1 MLLSLECL
9 VYDLTM
15 KIEGLTRGQLNFCD
29 LGGIPVKGNR
39 IVRPGMFYRSAGLY
53 WMRHVEREVFQD
65 LGIREVLDLRSKE
78 ECVRCPDPVF
88 DGVEMLQHSG
98 LVSKGGEDIDFSIQG
113 MNQIGGDAIVQYEK
127 LKQYYMEMPFGNDAF
142 KVMFDTILQGRVP
155 FLFHCATGKDRTG
168 AAAMVLLLALGAQRE
183 DILKDY
189 MLSKEERAERL
200 AYIYQKYADR
210 MEGHPELK
218 RLLTMKEGVLEEIG
232 RAMLD
237 AIETRYTSPE
247 TFLLQEYGLDET
259 AIQKIRM
266 IGTCEK

>member
-15 KIEGLTRGQLNFCD
+15 KIEGLTRGQLNFRD
-29 LGGIPVKGNR
+29 LGGIPVKGNK

-142 KVMFDTILQGRVP
+142 KVMFDTILQGGYRFYSIVQR
-155 FLFHCATGKDRTG
+155 GKIEQE
-168 AAAMVLLLALGAQRE
+168 LQLWC
-183 DILKDY
+183 Y
-189 MLSKEERAERL
+189 CWHW
-200 AYIYQKYADR
+200 
-210 MEGHPELK
+210 GHNV
-218 RLLTMKEGVLEEIG
+218 RI
-232 RAMLD
+232 
-237 AIETRYTSPE
+237 S
-247 TFLLQEYGLDET
+247 
-259 AIQKIRM
+259 
-266 IGTCEK
+266 